1 MGSPEN
7 MEFKAC
13 YGGEL
18 RYNSPNGCGENH
30 PPPRDGPGSIG
41 FGYSD
46 ATEVARKLVELFEG
60 KEFDVC
66 TVVYNEFKTAMTQV
80 VTFQQLIPFSP
91 NTSADGINLDG
102 AIYELELPIPTLN
115 TILLLVSSA
124 TFHKAGKA
132 LLKDKNSDS
141 QKWLFFTAFLGIIFL
156 ICQLFEY
163 FHLPFGLTDN
173 LFASTFYALTG
184 FHGLHVTLG
193 TLMILIIAWQS
204 RINGGRLTSQ
214 NMFPLEAVELYWH
227 FVDGIWVI
235 LFIILYLL

>member
-1 MGSPEN
+1 MTTLDSSKEIKKN
-7 MEFKAC
+7 DSEASEHHEDFRM
-13 YGGEL
+13 
-18 RYNSPNGCGENH
+18 
-30 PPPRDGPGSIG
+30 
-41 FGYSD
+41 FG
-46 ATEVARKLVELFEG
+46 LI
-60 KEFDVC
+60 
-66 TVVYNEFKTAMTQV
+66 
-80 VTFQQLIPFSP
+80 TFLI
-91 NTSADGINLDG
+91 ADGMTFAGFFAAYLTYKAVNPLPDG

-132 LLKDKNSDS
+132 LLKNKHSDT
-141 QKWLFFTAFLGIIFL
+141 QKWLLVTALLGITFL

-163 FHLPFGLTDN
+163 FNLPFGLTDN

-193 TLMILIIAWQS
+193 TLMILIISWQTRPKEG
-204 RINGGRLTSQ
+204 RINNQ

>member
-1 MGSPEN
+1 MTTLDSSKEIKKKESEVSEHHEDFR
-7 MEFKAC
+7 M
-13 YGGEL
+13 
-18 RYNSPNGCGENH
+18 
-30 PPPRDGPGSIG
+30 
-41 FGYSD
+41 FG
-46 ATEVARKLVELFEG
+46 LI
-60 KEFDVC
+60 
-66 TVVYNEFKTAMTQV
+66 
-80 VTFQQLIPFSP
+80 TFLI
-91 NTSADGINLDG
+91 ADGMTFAGFFAAYLTYKAVNPLPDG

-132 LLKDKNSDS
+132 LLKNKNSDT
-141 QKWLFFTAFLGIIFL
+141 QKWLLVTALLGITFL

-163 FHLPFGLTDN
+163 FSLPFGLTDN

-193 TLMILIIAWQS
+193 TLMILIISWQTRPKEG
-204 RINGGRLTSQ
+204 RITNQ

>member
-1 MGSPEN
+1 MTTLDSSKEIKKKESEASEHHEDFR
-7 MEFKAC
+7 M
-13 YGGEL
+13 
-18 RYNSPNGCGENH
+18 
-30 PPPRDGPGSIG
+30 
-41 FGYSD
+41 FG
-46 ATEVARKLVELFEG
+46 LI
-60 KEFDVC
+60 
-66 TVVYNEFKTAMTQV
+66 
-80 VTFQQLIPFSP
+80 TFLI
-91 NTSADGINLDG
+91 ADGMTFAGFFAAYLTYKAVNPLPDG

-132 LLKDKNSDS
+132 LLKNKNSDT
-141 QKWLFFTAFLGIIFL
+141 QKWLIVTALLGITFL

-163 FHLPFGLTDN
+163 FNLPFGLTDN

-193 TLMILIIAWQS
+193 TLMILIISWQTRPKEG
-204 RINGGRLTSQ
+204 RITNQ

>member
-1 MGSPEN
+1 MTTLDSSKEIKKKESEVSEHHEDFR
-7 MEFKAC
+7 M
-13 YGGEL
+13 
-18 RYNSPNGCGENH
+18 
-30 PPPRDGPGSIG
+30 
-41 FGYSD
+41 FG
-46 ATEVARKLVELFEG
+46 LI
-60 KEFDVC
+60 
-66 TVVYNEFKTAMTQV
+66 
-80 VTFQQLIPFSP
+80 TFLI
-91 NTSADGINLDG
+91 ADGMTFAGFFAAYLTYKAVNPLPDG
-102 AIYELELPIPTLN
+102 AIYELELPIPTFN

-132 LLKDKNSDS
+132 LLKNKNSDT
-141 QKWLFFTAFLGIIFL
+141 QKWLIVTALLGITFL

-163 FHLPFGLTDN
+163 FNLPFGLTDN

-193 TLMILIIAWQS
+193 TLMILIISWQTRPMEG
-204 RINGGRLTSQ
+204 RITNQ

>member
-1 MGSPEN
+1 MTSIEN
-7 MEFKAC
+7 ST
-13 YGGEL
+13 EL
-18 RYNSPNGCGENH
+18 KNSTSEINENH
-30 PPPRDGPGSIG
+30 HDFRM
-41 FGYSD
+41 FG
-46 ATEVARKLVELFEG
+46 L
-60 KEFDVC
+60 
-66 TVVYNEFKTAMTQV
+66 
-80 VTFQQLIPFSP
+80 VTFLI
-91 NTSADGINLDG
+91 ADGMTFAGFFAAYLTYKAVNPLPDG

-132 LLKDKNSDS
+132 LLNKKNSDS
-141 QKWLFFTAFLGIIFL
+141 QKWLLFTAFLGITFL

-163 FHLPFGLTDN
+163 FNLPFSLTDN

-193 TLMILIIAWQS
+193 TLMILIISWQTRS
-204 RINGGRLTSQ
+204 NGGIVSYK

-227 FVDGIWVI
+227 FVDGIWVV

>member
-1 MGSPEN
+1 MTTLDSSKEIKKKEGDVIEHHEDFR
-7 MEFKAC
+7 M
-13 YGGEL
+13 
-18 RYNSPNGCGENH
+18 
-30 PPPRDGPGSIG
+30 
-41 FGYSD
+41 FG
-46 ATEVARKLVELFEG
+46 LI
-60 KEFDVC
+60 
-66 TVVYNEFKTAMTQV
+66 
-80 VTFQQLIPFSP
+80 TFLI
-91 NTSADGINLDG
+91 ADGMTFAGFFAAYLTYKAVNPLPDG

-132 LLKDKNSDS
+132 LLKNKNSDS
-141 QKWLFFTAFLGIIFL
+141 QKWLIVTALLGITFL

-163 FHLPFGLTDN
+163 FNLPFGLTDN

-193 TLMILIIAWQS
+193 TLMILIISWQTRS
-204 RINGGRLTSQ
+204 KGGRITNQ

>member
-1 MGSPEN
+1 MTTLDSSKEIKKN
-7 MEFKAC
+7 DSEASEHHEDFRM
-13 YGGEL
+13 
-18 RYNSPNGCGENH
+18 
-30 PPPRDGPGSIG
+30 
-41 FGYSD
+41 FG
-46 ATEVARKLVELFEG
+46 LI
-60 KEFDVC
+60 
-66 TVVYNEFKTAMTQV
+66 
-80 VTFQQLIPFSP
+80 TFLI
-91 NTSADGINLDG
+91 ADGMTFAGFFAAYLTYKAVNPLPDG
-102 AIYELELPIPTLN
+102 AIYELELAIPTLN

-132 LLKDKNSDS
+132 LLKNKNSDA
-141 QKWLFFTAFLGIIFL
+141 QKWLIVTATLGIAFL

-163 FHLPFGLTDN
+163 FNLPFGLTDN

-193 TLMILIIAWQS
+193 TLMILIISWQT
-204 RINGGRLTSQ
+204 RAKGGRITNQ

>member
-1 MGSPEN
+1 MTTLDSSKEIKKN
-7 MEFKAC
+7 ESEVSEHHEDFRM
-13 YGGEL
+13 
-18 RYNSPNGCGENH
+18 
-30 PPPRDGPGSIG
+30 
-41 FGYSD
+41 FGL
-46 ATEVARKLVELFEG
+46 T
-60 KEFDVC
+60 
-66 TVVYNEFKTAMTQV
+66 
-80 VTFQQLIPFSP
+80 TFLI
-91 NTSADGINLDG
+91 ADGMTFAGFFAAYLTYKAVNPLPDG

-132 LLKDKNSDS
+132 LLKNKNSDT
-141 QKWLFFTAFLGIIFL
+141 QKWLIVTALLGITFL

-163 FHLPFGLTDN
+163 FNLPFGLTDN

-193 TLMILIIAWQS
+193 TLMILIISWQTRPKEG
-204 RINGGRLTSQ
+204 RITNQ